1 MSQDE
6 PITAP
11 RGDAVSPHP
20 ARGGAPRGTRPEGRL
35 RLGLRGLFGSSHRAA
50 AEVAGGP
57 GAEVAERPVA
67 EAAGGAVAEVAGGL
81 GAEVAGGPAAE
92 VAEGAVAEVAGG
104 PAAEVAGG
112 PAAGRTEV
120 DAFARRDKPGPVALI
135 GTDLDAFA
143 RRDKPGPVA
152 LIGTDLYAFVSP
164 DKPGTVTLIANYLP
178 RRSPAEGPNF
188 CEFGS
193 DVLYEIHVDNN
204 GDGRADVT
212 YRFRFSTTVRDE
224 DTSRY
229 NTGPIESL
237 DSPNWN
243 RRQFYTVTRVD
254 GETSVRTLGRG
265 LPCPP
270 GNIGP
275 LATPRYP
282 ALAAAAVHDLGGGR
296 AVFAGPRAEGCC
308 AEPGWIFDPEERRP
322 FATAHAH
329 SGLGEHPGSGT
340 GGRVARKRNVH
351 SIALQVPVSDL
362 TRDGWSGTVAADP
375 RAVIGVW
382 TTASRAQVRLSDA
395 GPSSELHGGPFA
407 QVSRLGNPVV
417 SEIVIPTGK
426 KDYWNTQIPADDKQF
441 ARYVA
446 DPELARLLPDLYP
459 GALPRL
465 DELNRARAPRAD
477 LEAVLL
483 TGIPSGPIAGFQNYT
498 GPAQADML
506 RLNTAIE
513 PSGPTS
519 RYGLL
524 GGDLAGFPNG
534 RRVGDDVLSIELR
547 AVAGAT
553 YPLVDKS
560 YLPDAMASDLT
571 DGPAPADLAVP
582 YLASFPYLGVPHSG
596 YGPPAQ

>member
-6 PITAP
+6 RITAP
-11 RGDAVSPHP
+11 PGDAVSPHP
-20 ARGGAPRGTRPEGRL
+20 ARRSGLRGTRPEGRL
-35 RLGLRGLFGSSHRAA
+35 RLGLRGWFGSSHRAA
-50 AEVAGGP
+50 AEI
-57 GAEVAERPVA
+57 AEDPVA
-67 EAAGGAVAEVAGGL
+67 SRADL
-81 GAEVAGGPAAE
+81 GAL
-92 VAEGAVAEVAGG
+92 
-104 PAAEVAGG
+104 
-112 PAAGRTEV
+112 
-120 DAFARRDKPGPVALI
+120 ARRDKR
-135 GTDLDAFA
+135 GT
-143 RRDKPGPVA
+143 VT

-164 DKPGTVTLIANYLP
+164 DKPGTVTLIANYVP
-178 RRSPAEGPNF
+178 WQSPAGAPNF

-212 YRFRFSTTVRDE
+212 FQLRFSTTVRDE
-224 DTSRY
+224 DTFRY

-254 GETSVRTLGRG
+254 GETSARTLGRR

-275 LATPRYP
+275 LSTPRYP
-282 ALAAAAVHDLGGGR
+282 VLAAAAVHDLGGGR
-296 AVFAGPRAEGCC
+296 AVFAGQRAEGCC
-308 AEPGWIFDPEERRP
+308 ADLSSIFDPGDPHP
-322 FATAHAH
+322 FGTAHAH
-329 SGLGEHPGSGT
+329 VGPGQHPASGT
-340 GGRVARKRNVH
+340 GASTARNRNVN

-362 TRDGWSGTVAADP
+362 TRDGWGGTVASDP

-382 TTASRAQVRLSDA
+382 TTASRQQPPLFDA
-395 GPSSELHGGPFA
+395 APSSRLRSGSFV
-407 QVSRLGNPVV
+407 QVSRQGNPLV

-441 ARYVA
+441 ACYVA
-446 DPELARLLPDLYP
+446 HPELARLLPDMYP
-459 GALPRL
+459 GAFPRL
-465 DELNRARAPRAD
+465 DELNQAGTPRAD

-498 GPAQADML
+498 GPTQADML
-506 RLNTAIE
+506 RLNTAIK
-513 PSGPTS
+513 PSGTIS
-519 RYGLL
+519 GYGLL

-534 RRVGDDVLSIELR
+534 RRVCDDVLSIELR

-553 YPLVDKS
+553 CPLVDKS
-560 YLPDAMASDLT
+560 YPPDAAASDLT
-571 DGPAPADLAVP
+571 GGPAPADLTAP
-582 YLASFPYLGVPHSG
+582 YLASFPYLGVPHGG